1 MSRLSASTR
10 SSPSMW
16 CNGSVCPDGSAHGA
30 VHLREMTQ
38 FSHALAILLLLVFGA
53 CTFGKTEEFRF
64 ETYDDAKKAG
74 ALLGGGYL
82 PTLLPKSAVSISEK
96 HNASTYQILMT
107 FHFNEAERDEMIK
120 GCHQVAVANVKS
132 PGLKASWW
140 PNDLK
145 EENLA
150 TSRYLYYYC
159 SVDEGFLALATGEAY
174 FWRL

>member
-1 MSRLSASTR
+1 MEARQEIRQPMRGMSKRLGVI
-10 SSPSMW
+10 
-16 CNGSVCPDGSAHGA
+16 CV
-30 VHLREMTQ
+30 L
-38 FSHALAILLLLVFGA
+38 ALAA
-53 CTFGKTEEFRF
+53 CTFGQSEELRF
-64 ETYDDAKKAG
+64 DTYDDAKKAG

-120 GCHQVAVANVKS
+120 NCHQVAVEKVKS
-132 PGLKASWW
+132 PGLRASWW

-145 EENLA
+145 GGNLA
-150 TSRYLYYYC
+150 TSRYVYCYC

>member
-1 MSRLSASTR
+1 MRPSSSILDRSALIMQKLTDR
-10 SSPSMW
+10 RIFW
-16 CNGSVCPDGSAHGA
+16 D
-30 VHLREMTQ
+30 MTPLPQ
-38 FSHALAILLLLVFGA
+38 ALATLVLLGSTACYFG
-53 CTFGKTEEFRF
+53 GTEEFRYN
-64 ETYDDAKKAG
+64 TYDEAKQAG
-74 ALLGGGYL
+74 ALLGGGYV
-82 PTLLPKSAVSISEK
+82 PTLMPKSAISISEK

-145 EENLA
+145 GGNFA
-150 TSRYLYYYC
+150 TFRYVYYYC
-159 SVDEGFLALATGEAY
+159 SIDEGFLALATGEAY

>member
-1 MSRLSASTR
+1 MRGVSKRLR
-10 SSPSMW
+10 VI
-16 CNGSVCPDGSAHGA
+16 CV
-30 VHLREMTQ
+30 L
-38 FSHALAILLLLVFGA
+38 ALAA
-53 CTFGKTEEFRF
+53 CTFGQSEELRF
-64 ETYDDAKKAG
+64 DTYDDANKAG
-74 ALLGGGYL
+74 ALLGGSYL

-120 GCHQVAVANVKS
+120 NCHQVAVEKVKS
-132 PGLKASWW
+132 PGLRASWW

-145 EENLA
+145 GGNLA
-150 TSRYLYYYC
+150 TSRYVYYYC